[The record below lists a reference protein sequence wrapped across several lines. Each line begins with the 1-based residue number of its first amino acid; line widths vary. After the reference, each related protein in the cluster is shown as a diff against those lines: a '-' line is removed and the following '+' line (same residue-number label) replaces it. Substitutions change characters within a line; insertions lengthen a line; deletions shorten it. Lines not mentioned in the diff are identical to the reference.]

1 MKSVLFQINNYKQK
15 ISFLLICLL
24 MFFPMLEVKTNS
36 KIILFFFI
44 FSVVLNFKTGI
55 NSIKNAPIKGLV
67 INSLFFLLLVVSIIY
82 TSDKNTGFK
91 IITRQLS
98 FVLFPIIIFYFINLT
113 KKQLIILAKLFVLA
127 NVLSVLYL
135 CIKLSEN
142 VSILEV
148 ATTNFDFRSIINTGT
163 YKDWH
168 PTYISAFILTSI
180 ILLIEYCYA
189 VTKKAY
195 KASAIAIIIVLSLF
209 LFMLNSRA
217 VVYSYI
223 IIIPIYLFIKTKT
236 LKGRIIFLLLCIPFL
251 VGFYYLLMNN
261 FSLNYRLVLQLE
273 KVYAWFTDAT
283 VSTSGID
290 GRYFINQCNTNLFLN
305 NPFLGYGIGDVSYNL
320 SNCYLDMEFMG
331 LYDNN
336 LNTHNNYF
344 YLLLSGGL
352 VTLFAFL
359 VLIINNMVLS
369 IKTKNYA
376 YFFVL
381 MLLIVVFLTET
392 FFERLNGIIFFSA
405 FNSLYYYYVTNSQ
418 KLNNEY

>member
-1 MKSVLFQINNYKQK
+1 MNSVLFQINNNKQK

-24 MFFPMLEVKTNS
+24 MFFPMFEVKTNS

-44 FSVVLNFKTGI
+44 FSVVLNFKKGI
-55 NSIKNAPIKGLV
+55 NSIKNTPLKGLV
-67 INSLFFLLLVVSIIY
+67 INSLFFLLLIVSIIY
-82 TSDKNTGFK
+82 TSDKNTGLK
-91 IITRQLS
+91 VITRQLS
-98 FVLFPIIIFYFINLT
+98 FILFPIIVFYFINLT

-135 CIKLSEN
+135 SFKLSEN

-148 ATTNFDFRSIINTGT
+148 ATNNFDFRSIINTGT

-180 ILLIEYCYA
+180 ILLIESCYS
-189 VTKKAY
+189 VSKKAY
-195 KASAIAIIIVLSLF
+195 KALVIVIVIALSLF

-223 IIIPIYLFIKTKT
+223 IIIPLYIFIKTKT
-236 LKGRIIFLLLCIPFL
+236 LKGRVIFLLLCIPFL

-273 KVYAWFTDAT
+273 KVYTWLTNAT

-331 LYDNN
+331 LYYNN

-359 VLIINNMVLS
+359 VLIINNMILS

-381 MLLIVVFLTET
+381 TLLMVVFLTET

-405 FNSLYYYYVTNSQ
+405 FNSLYYYYVSNFQ

>member
-1 MKSVLFQINNYKQK
+1 MKSVLFQIINNKQK

-24 MFFPMLEVKTNS
+24 MFFPMFEVKTNS

-55 NSIKNAPIKGLV
+55 NSIKNSTIHGLV

-98 FVLFPIIIFYFINLT
+98 FVLFPIIIFHFINLT
-113 KKQLIILAKLFVLA
+113 KKQLIILAKLFVIA
-127 NVLSVLYL
+127 NLLSVIYLY
-135 CIKLSEN
+135 IKLSIN
-142 VSILEV
+142 VSVLEV
-148 ATTNFDFRSIINTGT
+148 ATSNFDFRSIINAGT

-180 ILLIEYCYA
+180 ILLIEYCYN
-189 VTKKAY
+189 VNKNAY
-195 KASAIAIIIVLSLF
+195 QILATVLVVVFSLF

-223 IIIPIYLFIKTKT
+223 IIIPLYLFIKTKT
-236 LKGRIIFLLLCIPFL
+236 LKGRIIFLLLFIPFL

-290 GRYFINQCNTNLFLN
+290 VRYFINQCNTNLFLN

-320 SNCYLDMEFMG
+320 SNCYLDMEFIE
-331 LYDNN
+331 LYENN

-352 VTLFAFL
+352 ITLCAFL
-359 VLIINNMVLS
+359 VLVINNMVLS
-369 IKTKNYA
+369 LKTKNYA
-376 YFFVL
+376 YFFFL
-381 MLLIVVFLTET
+381 MLLMVVFLTET

-405 FNSLYYYYVTNSQ
+405 FNSLFYYYVTNSQ